1 MKQFIIRLAA
11 MAAMTAA
18 IVACDKENLDPAPD
32 QRPERKHRRTYPEE
46 RERSRQNP
54 RLRGRDDRSVG
65 EVDLLGRADRLQ
77 RFGNADPAP
86 RTDLLRSDRFDIDA
100 HQTRTARRRRGY
112 IVRFLC
118 RYQPHRSGQH
128 HHRDRPARRAG
139 KRHRLLQRHLRK
151 RNHQGHA
158 LRRIRNDRNRDGKDR
173 IRHHGRSRDRKAR
186 RGKSRGTVH
195 HDRLCSVPSTATAAS
210 RSRS

>member
-32 QRPERKHRRTYPEE
+32 
-46 RERSRQNP
+46 N
-54 RLRGRDDRSVG
+54 GRNESIVELTLKNVG

-195 HDRLCSVPSTATAAS
+195 HDRLVPCQVRQRLRRGQEANLEPRCREASTPP
-210 RSRS
+210 